1 MAEGEGKGA
10 DCFPQTTK
18 SETHG
23 ADYAPWTLYHAV
35 LSPAKNGNGSC
46 PSASPAE
53 DVKLLDNLSSSI
65 GHQARHRGYTAVRH
79 KCHLHLHETC
89 GLEGKR
95 NIKGISQQLN
105 IIVIRCHEGD
115 SDKKS
120 SMARNRWQWHLS
132 RIDQTPGTKKKSEAA
147 AVCRGA
153 GIFSKDLRDLEE
165 MSPGDQA
172 LYSSEVVPL
181 FYFYFFVQ
189 KPLTSLPTWGTDK
202 ELPVLCLS

>member
-1 MAEGEGKGA
+1 MGQHHF
-10 DCFPQTTK
+10 CFR
-18 SETHG
+18 
-23 ADYAPWTLYHAV
+23 
-35 LSPAKNGNGSC
+35 
-46 PSASPAE
+46 
-53 DVKLLDNLSSSI
+53 
-65 GHQARHRGYTAVRH
+65 HQARHRGYTAVRH

-153 GIFSKDLRDLEE
+153 GEPVMEEFHGKNSEAREILRQEGEFKLRLNGNILKRFKRFRRNESWRPSIIQLGSGSTFLFLFFCSKTLNISANLGNR
-165 MSPGDQA
+165 
-172 LYSSEVVPL
+172 
-181 FYFYFFVQ
+181 
-189 KPLTSLPTWGTDK
+189 
-202 ELPVLCLS
+202 

>member
-172 LYSSEVVPL
+172 LYRSEVVPL
-181 FYFYFFVQ
+181 FYFYFFCS
-189 KPLTSLPTWGTDK
+189 KTLNISANLGNR
-202 ELPVLCLS
+202 

>member
-65 GHQARHRGYTAVRH
+65 G
-79 KCHLHLHETC
+79 
-89 GLEGKR
+89 
-95 NIKGISQQLN
+95 
-105 IIVIRCHEGD
+105 
-115 SDKKS
+115 DKKS

-153 GIFSKDLRDLEE
+153 GEPVMEEFHGKNSEAREILRQEGEFKLRLNGNILKRFKRFRRNESWRPSIIQLGSGSTFLFLFFCSKTLNISANLGNR
-165 MSPGDQA
+165 
-172 LYSSEVVPL
+172 
-181 FYFYFFVQ
+181 
-189 KPLTSLPTWGTDK
+189 
-202 ELPVLCLS
+202 